1 MIDGTYNFIYD
12 ENQIKT
18 FFQKHIK
25 PFQSSPYLSFLIIP
39 TARRKYFPEL
49 STSQTVL
56 RSCDFPCNIKN
67 DENRLILLLKR
78 LQIQQGSYKDKK
90 TGKALPS
97 EAFAIYLTVD
107 PLNEI
112 RAYNKL
118 QKQMADRFENLIMN
132 GLHKSTSEPTN
143 ESYDIS
149 NYSDKT
155 DNQQPQTNLNLESVY
170 KSCLHSCP
178 EKGFKKLDVDSKDES
193 NINRLKTLFK
203 ENNIDTHLVV
213 ETKGG
218 FHVILNSNNLTS
230 DAQKN
235 LHLFSTQNKNWMSV
249 EKTGC
254 LVAIPGTLQAG
265 FQVKIVE
272 W

>member
-1 MIDGTYNFIYD
+1 MYNFIYD
-12 ENQIKT
+12 ENEIKS

-25 PFQSSPYLSFLIIP
+25 PFQSSSYLSFLILP

-56 RSCDFPCNIKN
+56 RSCDFPCNSNN
-67 DENRLILLLKR
+67 DENRFVLILRR

-90 TGKALPS
+90 SGKELPS

-118 QKQMADRFENLIMN
+118 QKQMADRFEKL
-132 GLHKSTSEPTN
+132 
-143 ESYDIS
+143 IS
-149 NYSDKT
+149 NVLFKESSADCDMT
-155 DNQQPQTNLNLESVY
+155 DNQPTNLNLESVY

-178 EKGFKKLDVDSKDES
+178 EKGFKKLDVDSKDDD
-193 NINRLKTLFK
+193 NINKLKALFV
-203 ENNIDTHLVV
+203 ENDITPHLIV

-218 FHVILNSNNLTS
+218 YHVILNTQKLSS
-230 DAQKN
+230 ESQKN
-235 LHLFSTQNKNWMSV
+235 LYVFSTQNKNWMSI

-265 FQVKIVE
+265 FRVKMVE